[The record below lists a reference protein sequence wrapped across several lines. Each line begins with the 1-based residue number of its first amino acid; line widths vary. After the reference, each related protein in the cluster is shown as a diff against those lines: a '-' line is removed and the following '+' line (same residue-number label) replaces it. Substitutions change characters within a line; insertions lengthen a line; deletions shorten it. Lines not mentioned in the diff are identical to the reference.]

1 MKVDLLTIPYTSIF
15 LDVGIIDCFSRL
27 SFIPI
32 ERLFPN
38 TSIWLKPLNDF
49 VMMGFIEW
57 IRYPFLKFCLVDA
70 RLWFLIDSYR
80 KMHRLW
86 ITTMRILKMRKQYRY
101 LCRGKANFFFFLR
114 ENIFVEKK
122 RGLTRKTLDFIIL
135 HLARKLLLKKIRNY
149 ISKLFGLFLK
159 KFRRVQISF
168 QNANSNPLPL

>member
-1 MKVDLLTIPYTSIF
+1 MLGLLIAS
-15 LDVGIIDCFSRL
+15 LDYL
-27 SFIPI
+27 SFPLKDYFRI
-32 ERLFPN
+32 LVYG
-38 TSIWLKPLNDF
+38 LKPLNDF
-49 VMMGFIEW
+49 VMMGLIEW

>member
-1 MKVDLLTIPYTSIF
+1 MLGLLIAS
-15 LDVGIIDCFSRL
+15 LDYL
-27 SFIPI
+27 SFPLKDYFRI
-32 ERLFPN
+32 LVYG
-38 TSIWLKPLNDF
+38 LKPLNDF

-57 IRYPFLKFCLVDA
+57 IRNPFLKFCLVDA

-101 LCRGKANFFFFLR
+101 LCRGKANFFFLR

>member
-1 MKVDLLTIPYTSIF
+1 MLGLLIAS
-15 LDVGIIDCFSRL
+15 LDYL
-27 SFIPI
+27 SFPLKDYFRI
-32 ERLFPN
+32 LVYG
-38 TSIWLKPLNDF
+38 LKPLNDF

-101 LCRGKANFFFFLR
+101 LCRGKANFFFCGKTFSSKRR
-114 ENIFVEKK
+114 EAS
-122 RGLTRKTLDFIIL
+122 LKTLDFIIL

>member
-1 MKVDLLTIPYTSIF
+1 MLGLLIAS
-15 LDVGIIDCFSRL
+15 LDYL
-27 SFIPI
+27 SFPLKDYFRI
-32 ERLFPN
+32 LVYG
-38 TSIWLKPLNDF
+38 LKPLNDF

-101 LCRGKANFFFFLR
+101 LCRGKANFFFLR

-159 KFRRVQISF
+159 KFRGVQISF

>member
-38 TSIWLKPLNDF
+38 TSIWPQTTEWFCNDGVHWMNKISFFKVLFGRCEALVFNWFIQKDEPTLN
-49 VMMGFIEW
+49 
-57 IRYPFLKFCLVDA
+57 YNDA
-70 RLWFLIDSYR
+70 DSENE
-80 KMHRLW
+80 
-86 ITTMRILKMRKQYRY
+86 
-101 LCRGKANFFFFLR
+101 KAVPISLSGESKFFFLR

-135 HLARKLLLKKIRNY
+135 HLARKLLLKNIRNY

>member
-1 MKVDLLTIPYTSIF
+1 MLGLLIAS
-15 LDVGIIDCFSRL
+15 LDYL
-27 SFIPI
+27 SFPLKDYFRI
-32 ERLFPN
+32 LVYG
-38 TSIWLKPLNDF
+38 LKPLNDF

-101 LCRGKANFFFFLR
+101 LCRGKAIFFFLR

>member
-38 TSIWLKPLNDF
+38 TSIWPQTTEWFCNDG
-49 VMMGFIEW
+49 VHWMNKK
-57 IRYPFLKFCLVDA
+57 PFLKFCLVDA

>member
-1 MKVDLLTIPYTSIF
+1 MLGLLIAS
-15 LDVGIIDCFSRL
+15 LDYL
-27 SFIPI
+27 SFPLKDYFRI
-32 ERLFPN
+32 LVYG
-38 TSIWLKPLNDF
+38 LKPLNDF
-49 VMMGFIEW
+49 VMTGFIEW

-101 LCRGKANFFFFLR
+101 LCRGKANFFFLR

>member
-1 MKVDLLTIPYTSIF
+1 MLGLLIAS
-15 LDVGIIDCFSRL
+15 LDYL
-27 SFIPI
+27 SFPLKDYFRI
-32 ERLFPN
+32 LVYG
-38 TSIWLKPLNDF
+38 LKPLNDF

-86 ITTMRILKMRKQYRY
+86 ITTMRDSENE
-101 LCRGKANFFFFLR
+101 KAVPISLSGESQFFFLR